1 MNITFNQIRLFL
13 SDVKMDFGVDYATLI
28 DHLKKEEWVPQGLRQ
43 YVGQENPAFDYRY
56 LIKNH
61 DPQSRLLQSI
71 LHYIMSDK
79 VHNQA
84 LDILYSFDPNF
95 EGLWGMGK
103 EKMKKFASWHAYYQL
118 DKPGFYLKPHTDY
131 RRLVATG
138 MIYLT
143 EKDDPD
149 LSTYFHWNG
158 DQNNE
163 IRLTTNFGDGWLHVN
178 DAPNIHTGSNNTQ
191 EDRYTILLGLTI
203 KHPDD

>member
-1 MNITFNQIRLFL
+1 MEITFNQIRLFL
-13 SDVKMDFGVDYATLI
+13 ASVNMDFGVSQSTI
-28 DHLKKEEWVPQGLRQ
+28 IEHLKKEEWVAQGVKQ
-43 YVGQENPAFDYRY
+43 YVGQENTAFDYRY
-56 LIKNH
+56 LIKNQN
-61 DPQSRLLQSI
+61 PQSQLLQSI
-71 LHYIMSDK
+71 LNYIMSDS
-79 VHNQA
+79 VHEQA
-84 LDILYSFDPNF
+84 LDILYSFNPNF

-103 EKMKKFASWHAYYQL
+103 EKMKKFATWHAYYQL